1 MVDAEQDDQA
11 GGSDSSAPD
20 GDQTEYQSVFRELDR
35 AASRTRGGVR
45 RFGRKAYVLGR
56 MARAGLPVPDSWVLG
71 VRHYDEFVSRSL
83 PRKHDLR
90 SLIKLV
96 GTRAGD
102 DRCARAYEEMLA
114 SPLPVAVVNAARAM
128 WAELSETLSA
138 GVVVRPSLAASGAQA
153 AAPVRHLHSLT
164 GVHDLDSMLEAI
176 RRVWAS
182 SVLSSAVAAY
192 AEAEMKDV
200 SVGLIVQRAVDT
212 ELSGVL
218 TRTTSMS
225 EPMGA
230 ADWHL
235 GVLVQ
240 NGGAVAHWRRRA
252 QLLLPLSQGE
262 GGRPPPQPLDRLRA
276 ALGPAGFEKLIAL
289 GQAGERELGRNAV
302 LHFVVDTQ
310 AGQQDP
316 ESQDPERQD
325 PEAQDTEAQLYVLNA
340 DETPR
345 WLTLAGGD
353 AATTWVEVVLATR
366 DAQPAA
372 RLSQSVLERSW
383 RNAVRA
389 SLATIH
395 CKIDSDA
402 ELISGWCGRSYLNLT
417 ALVRSLAELPLA
429 TPEDLLLA
437 VGGAGVGRLQSVA
450 GEAAGKS
457 RTRRRSRAIW
467 KTPLVSGSTLAQ
479 QIKLEREVSELEQG
493 LARDSGALAD
503 MDLTILPNDAMATT
517 LSGAE
522 ALLERS
528 IELWLKCA
536 AAQLA
541 HQLALQAII
550 KRRVPDADPA
560 TPYLLCSGAG
570 GSYWSA
576 LAIALQRVADVFD
589 RDPAAAAMLDDER
602 ARTPRDLPDGPG
614 RGALGQF
621 LLSYGDVSV
630 GAFELSRPRW
640 REDARDVM
648 AMLALML
655 RYRQAVQAKGGPPPA
670 QPARVLAD
678 TELARFEPSLSL
690 IERRLAR
697 GLIDRCRLVVRM
709 RHSVDRQLFR
719 SLAQLR
725 RVVLDID
732 RRLRRIDPSIPKDGA
747 FACSA
752 ARLVA
757 ALKSGRPELK
767 RVIAMRRVEQ
777 AQQALEP
784 APPLSFVGAPPR
796 GGIPIHDS
804 ATLAGLGVS
813 PGVVDGRARLLGAAL
828 PVELGPDDVLIV
840 PRLDPA
846 LVALYRLAGAVV
858 TETGGA
864 LSMAAEAA
872 RELGVVVVASVQEA
886 SLHIAAG
893 ERLRVDGGR
902 GSVQRLD
909 ALVEPSSSLLGSAS
923 EPL

>member
-1 MVDAEQDDQA
+1 MDSGMADADKDNQA
-11 GGSDSSAPD
+11 SGDESAETD
-20 GDQTEYQSVFRELDR
+20 YSLVFRSLDR

-56 MARAGLPVPDSWVLG
+56 MARAGLGVPESWAIG
-71 VRHYDEFVSRSL
+71 VRHYDDFVRRSL

-96 GTRAGD
+96 GTRAGE

-114 SPLPVAVVNAARAM
+114 APLPATVVDSARAM
-128 WAELSETLSA
+128 WKALSETLPN
-138 GVVVRPSLAASGAQA
+138 GVVVRPSLAASGALA
-153 AAPVRHLHSLT
+153 GAPVRHLHSLT
-164 GVHDLDSMLEAI
+164 GVYDVDGMLEAI

-200 SVGLIVQRAVDT
+200 SVGLIVQRAVST
-212 ELSGVL
+212 EQCGVL
-218 TRTTSMS
+218 TRTTSID
-225 EPMGA
+225 EPAGA

-235 GVLVQ
+235 GALVQ
-240 NGGAVAHWRRRA
+240 QVDPAARWSRRA
-252 QLLLPLSQGE
+252 QLLLPLSRGE
-262 GGRPPPQPLDRLRA
+262 GGRPPPPPLEQLRA
-276 ALGPAGFEKLIAL
+276 VLGPAGFEKLIAL
-289 GQAGERELGRNAV
+289 GQAGERELGRSAV
-302 LHFVVDTQ
+302 LHFVVE
-310 AGQQDP
+310 P
-316 ESQDPERQD
+316 EPTSEDGDIEV
-325 PEAQDTEAQLYVLNA
+325 YVLNA

-345 WLTLAGGD
+345 WLTLSGGD
-353 AATTWVEVVLATR
+353 ASTTWIEVVLATR
-366 DAQPAA
+366 DAQPAT

-383 RNAVRA
+383 GNAVRA

-395 CKIDSDA
+395 CKIESDA
-402 ELISGWCGRSYLNLT
+402 ELVSGWCGRSYLNLT
-417 ALVRSLAELPLA
+417 ALVRSLAEVPLA

-437 VGGAGVGRLQSVA
+437 VGGAGVGRLQSLAGEVA
-450 GEAAGKS
+450 GTRRA
-457 RTRRRSRAIW
+457 RRRSRAIW
-467 KTPLVSGSTLAQ
+467 KTPLVGGSTVAQ
-479 QIKLEREVSELEQG
+479 QLKLDREVSELEHG
-493 LARDSGALAD
+493 LVRDSSALAD

-541 HQLALQAII
+541 HQLGLQAII
-550 KRRVPDADPA
+550 KRKVPDVDPA
-560 TPYLLCSGAG
+560 TPYLLCSGSG
-570 GSYWSA
+570 GAYCSA
-576 LAIALQRVADVFD
+576 LAVALQRVADVFR
-589 RDPAAAAMLDDER
+589 RDPEAAALLTDER

-621 LLSYGDVSV
+621 LLSYGDVAV
-630 GAFELSRPRW
+630 GAFELSQPRW
-640 REDARDVM
+640 QEDARDVM

-655 RYRQAVQAKGGPPPA
+655 RSPSENRDAA

-678 TELARFEPSLSL
+678 SELARYEPSLSL
-690 IERRLAR
+690 IERRVAR
-697 GLIDRCRLVVRM
+697 GLIDRCRRVVRM

-719 SLAQLR
+719 SLSQVR

-747 FACSA
+747 FECSA

-777 AQQALEP
+777 AQQALDP

-796 GGIPIHDS
+796 GGIPIRNS
-804 ATLAGLGVS
+804 AALAGLGVS
-813 PGVVDGRARLLGAAL
+813 PGVVDGRAKLLRAAL
-828 PVELGPDDVLIV
+828 PEQVCSDDVLIV

-858 TETGGA
+858 TESGGA
-864 LSMAAEAA
+864 LSMGGEAA

-886 SLHIAAG
+886 SLHIHNG

-909 ALVEPSSSLLGSAS
+909 APTDSSPSLLEPVS
-923 EPL
+923 EPQ